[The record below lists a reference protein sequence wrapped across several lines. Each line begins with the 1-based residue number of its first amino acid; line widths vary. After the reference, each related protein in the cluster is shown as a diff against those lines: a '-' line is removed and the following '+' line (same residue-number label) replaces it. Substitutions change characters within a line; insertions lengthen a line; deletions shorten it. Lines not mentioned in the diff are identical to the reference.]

1 MKVELE
7 QHLVSNIKSCLAEF
21 GDPNNGSNY
30 ERGFF
35 CAIGLLEKIATI
47 IDEEKIRQEEHIEDL
62 INSIS

>member
-7 QHLVSNIKSCLAEF
+7 QHLVGNIKSCLAEF

-35 CAIGLLEKIATI
+35 CAMGLLEKIATI
-47 IDEEKIRQEEHIEDL
+47 FDEEKIREEQRIEDL
-62 INSIS
+62 VNSIN